1 MNEIL
6 TFNKN
11 NFYYNLLLCGFFLF
25 TIGGIFHD
33 YIFIQNKLF
42 RLVSVIGIL
51 NISIAYFQVPKIQPF
66 KGFWRIILYLFLL
79 VNIITIIRGIYSP
92 SLPYNS
98 FIIDTN
104 FMWQYLVPFFLFIKP
119 TPSMLQ
125 ILIKW
130 CWIYVLFALFF
141 CIYNFSDFY
150 LNPAEIMKSMIGWE
164 AYIVNRP
171 QIPCVLILPIS
182 GLLFMFNNF
191 SRSQKILLITIIIL
205 ALGAALMA
213 GRRSSA
219 ASILYFIF
227 AAMSYFYFKSN
238 KKILILLFFLIVVY
252 FIVHNLDISFW
263 EENFEILSNKI
274 DSDTRSVVEQEFY
287 KDMKSSSDWLWG
299 RGMSGTY
306 LSPSAS
312 LIDKL
317 HRHLIETGYLNIIL
331 HGGLLL
337 LIPYILI
344 MIRAIYKGLFVSNNF
359 FCKICA
365 TYIMY
370 HLISLYPGGTPGLEL
385 NFFMNYIFITLC
397 NSSFWINKTNQ
408 EIKQMGFIK

>member
-1 MNEIL
+1 MNERL

-25 TIGGIFHD
+25 TVGGIFHD

-42 RLVSVIGIL
+42 RIVSVIGIL
-51 NISIAYFQVPKIQPF
+51 SISISYLRIPKIYPF
-66 KGFWRIILYLFLL
+66 KGFWRIILYIFLFI
-79 VNIITIIRGIYSP
+79 NIITIIRGIYSP
-92 SLPYNS
+92 PLPYNS
-98 FIIDTN
+98 FIIDIN
-104 FMWQYLVPFFLFIKP
+104 FMWQYLVPFFLLIKP

-130 CWIYVLFALFF
+130 CWIYVFLALFF

-171 QIPCVLILPIS
+171 QVPCTLILPICAFLFFFTKFS
-182 GLLFMFNNF
+182 DLQKGLL
-191 SRSQKILLITIIIL
+191 IITIIL

-219 ASILYFIF
+219 ASILYFIIATIF
-227 AAMSYFYFKSN
+227 YYYFKSN
-238 KKILILLFFLIVVY
+238 KKFFILLSLFIIVYLIIY
-252 FIVHNLDISFW
+252 NLDIDFW
-263 EENFEILSNKI
+263 KENFEILSNKI
-274 DSDTRSVVEQEFY
+274 DSDTRGIVEQEFY
-287 KDMKSSSDWLWG
+287 KDMKSFSDWLWG

-331 HGGLLL
+331 HGGLCL

-344 MIRAIYKGLFVSNNF
+344 MLRAIYKGLFFSNNLL
-359 FCKICA
+359 CKTCA
-365 TYIMY
+365 IYIIY

-385 NFFMNYIFITLC
+385 NFFLNYIFITLC
-397 NSSFWINKTNQ
+397 NSSLWINKTNQ
-408 EIKQMGFIK
+408 EIKQMALF